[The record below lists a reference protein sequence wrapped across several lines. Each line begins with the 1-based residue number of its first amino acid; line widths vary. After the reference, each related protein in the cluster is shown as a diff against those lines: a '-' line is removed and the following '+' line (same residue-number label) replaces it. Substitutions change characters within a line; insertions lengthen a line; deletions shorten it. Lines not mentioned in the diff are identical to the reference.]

1 MIKKVSLSN
10 INSLLIAKQSF
21 IVCTYYID
29 TFSMFYTS
37 KINKELNNL
46 KLDIYYI
53 EVESFMKLFNLN
65 KRIFPIFCFVNK
77 GNIVCKT
84 CGFISFNELMYK
96 IEQKDIL
103 IS

>member
-37 KINKELNNL
+37 KINKELN
-46 KLDIYYI
+46 KLEIDIYYI

-77 GNIVCKT
+77 GNIVWKT